1 MRYIPAFA
9 AVILLVFSSASHIHL
24 RYCLDGDE
32 APVSVHFE
40 SEETHSNDEE
50 AGGLETDKADIETE
64 LTLDALLA
72 KVAKLATDSAAI
84 LPVEFTFPATN
95 YTHAQVPAKQDLA
108 PRHSARSLPPSRA
121 PPELI

>member
-1 MRYIPAFA
+1 M
-9 AVILLVFSSASHIHL
+9 LLVFSSASHLQFH
-24 RYCLDGDE
+24 YCLDGSE
-32 APVSVHFE
+32 APVSVHFK
-40 SEETHSNDEE
+40 SKDAHSSGGE
-50 AGGLETDKADIETE
+50 ADGHNTDKADIEAE

-72 KVAKLATDSAAI
+72 KVAKLATNSTAI

-95 YTHAQVPAKQDLA
+95 YTHAQVPAEQDLA